1 MSDTVTEQTTSP
13 SFPLL
18 TERPSVEL
26 HSSLSGEVGWGCS
39 LEDGRGGC
47 LKEEKIKFVEYNRA
61 YIDYAKQNR
70 KIATKAERIFWCAVK
85 NKQLL
90 WYKFRRQKVVWSFIL
105 DFYCSKLLLWIEL
118 DGWYRNDRAE
128 YDLARDS
135 EIYKKR
141 ILVIRFRNEDI
152 ENNLDWVISEL
163 EEIIKTKKSS
173 RLEPDYLANSW
184 NYDIL

>member
-1 MSDTVTEQTTSP
+1 MSDTVTERTTSP

-39 LEDGRGGC
+39 PKNED
-47 LKEEKIKFVEYNRA
+47 EVIKPPFIQYNRA
-61 YIDYAKQNR
+61 YIDYARENR
-70 KIATKAERIFWCAVK
+70 KKPTKAERIFWCAVK

-118 DGWYRNDRAE
+118 DGWYHNDRAE